1 MTSSFHGESGR
12 AEGLGVVVVWKWERE
27 EQEYSS
33 VWETQAWVCGWNVN
47 EHGTGCEKW
56 GCFAQWLQMCPFI
69 MAPLLPFYSA
79 SVVVFF
85 FFTWTLP
92 HWCLLSLHIRGLLR
106 CTDVSA
112 VRSMSSLSLY
122 AQPDLSNML
131 TPTWRECEC
140 GCPGGVHRTAHFG
153 CEKLLFSCTLLH

>member
-12 AEGLGVVVVWKWERE
+12 AEGLGVVVWKWERE

-85 FFTWTLP
+85 FFYVDLTSLMPSEPSHPWASQMHRCVCSAIDELPQSVRTTWLVKHADANMTGVRV
-92 HWCLLSLHIRGLLR
+92 WLSRRRAPYGTFWLWK
-106 CTDVSA
+106 VA
-112 VRSMSSLSLY
+112 V
-122 AQPDLSNML
+122 
-131 TPTWRECEC
+131 
-140 GCPGGVHRTAHFG
+140 
-153 CEKLLFSCTLLH
+153 